1 MSLLR
6 KEHSY
11 NDCIESWAVTS
22 LNLVVFELHQVS
34 NIELVAA
41 RKVESSPLGSEKY
54 LRIFRTL

>member
-41 RKVESSPLGSEKY
+41 RKVESSPLGSEK
-54 LRIFRTL
+54 